1 MKDKKAFF
9 LLEEMSGISD
19 SIVTAAEKYPSAA
32 KRRRRFVRFVSAAAV
47 VLIIFTAAMMRRTPD
62 EQMESDKTVLHILQ
76 NADAELYTYDVSRT
90 DEASEAA
97 ESSDT
102 RDISEGVECS
112 VAVDTSEG
120 VECSDTNKDLDES
133 YDPATDTKGCMLVWR
148 TNDGKLYR
156 KQLTKRQFEV
166 LSSYIGKGKAA
177 DASYDAQIKGMWL
190 VSEDGV
196 VRSPYLKNNSSN
208 FAVGVLF
215 DYSPEVIP
223 SKGFVSALQTI
234 LE

>member
-32 KRRRRFVRFVSAAAV
+32 KRRRRFVRFASAAAV
-47 VLIIFTAAMMRRTPD
+47 ILIIFTAAMMRRTPD
-62 EQMESDKTVLHILQ
+62 TQTEPEKTVLHILQ

-90 DEASEAA
+90 DEVSYTYEDSEDT
-97 ESSDT
+97 EYSDT
-102 RDISEGVECS
+102 RDASEG
-112 VAVDTSEG
+112 T
-120 VECSDTNKDLDES
+120 ECSDTNKGFDES
-133 YDPATDTKGCMLVWR
+133 YDPAQATDTKGCTLFWR
-148 TNDGKLYR
+148 TSDDKLYR
-156 KQLTKRQFEV
+156 KQLTKRQFET
-166 LSSYIGKGKAA
+166 LSGYIGKGRAA

-196 VRSPYLKNNSSN
+196 VRSPYLKNNSGN
-208 FAVGVLF
+208 FAVDILF
-215 DYSPEVIP
+215 DYSPEIIP